1 MRRALALVVGL
12 IAFAAAAGE
21 APVLDGGLKRALAG
35 APGLRGAALAPETLD
50 RKIVVV
56 TFFASWCPPCHV
68 EFRHLNEI
76 HAAYAG
82 RGVAVVAVNLFEDFG
97 GLSGPAKLE
106 AFLDRYDPAFAVVA
120 GTDAIA
126 DGFGGVSR
134 IPTLFVFDRDGRIV
148 YDFVNAR
155 GAARTSVSAAELRA
169 VIEPL
174 LRPAPP
180 AG

>member
-1 MRRALALVVGL
+1 MKRRGPQSGRE
-12 IAFAAAAGE
+12 AGS
-21 APVLDGGLKRALAG
+21 GCGRAQ
-35 APGLRGAALAPETLD
+35 R
-50 RKIVVV
+50 R
-56 TFFASWCPPCHV
+56 
-68 EFRHLNEI
+68 
-76 HAAYAG
+76 
-82 RGVAVVAVNLFEDFG
+82 
-97 GLSGPAKLE
+97 LSGPAKLD

-120 GTDAIA
+120 GSGAIA

-174 LRPAPP
+174 LGAAPP